1 MDKAELFAKI
11 FSTNSTLDDSNHFL
25 PDFPTQTNTL
35 LETIEITPSKV
46 ASVIS
51 DRDPS
56 KATGPDGIPVILFQM
71 CSPELSPILSKL
83 FKKCMSESCFPGTWK
98 QPSVIPVFKNCG
110 ERSDPRNY
118 RPISLLPIISK
129 IFETLINTSIVNHLN
144 SQNLFSDYQYG
155 FRSGRS
161 TADILTVI
169 NERIYRSLNASGE
182 TRAVA
187 LDISKAFDKV

>member
-1 MDKAELFAKI
+1 
-11 FSTNSTLDDSNHFL
+11 
-25 PDFPTQTNTL
+25 
-35 LETIEITPSKV
+35 
-46 ASVIS
+46 
-51 DRDPS
+51 
-56 KATGPDGIPVILFQM
+56 
-71 CSPELSPILSKL
+71 
-83 FKKCMSESCFPGTWK
+83 MSESCFPNTWK
-98 QPSVIPVFKNCG
+98 YPSVIPVFKNCG

-187 LDISKAFDKV
+187 LDISKAFDKVWHAGLMLKLTGYGVQGSLFNIIKSFLSDREIKVVLHGQSSKAYSVNDGVPQGFVLSLISSLFS